1 MVQNEDEVFIQYGGE
16 GNILHG
22 FMLQFYPKWRHKRHK
37 DLQYE
42 VGVAKRIGTFCP
54 SDSVRP
60 TDRLHS
66 LNVFTCH
73 VINHF
78 KQKAT
83 SKRNLEELR
92 DA

>member
-1 MVQNEDEVFIQYGGE
+1 MAP
-16 GNILHG
+16 HRG
-22 FMLQFYPKWRHKRHK
+22 F
-37 DLQYE
+37 QYE
-42 VGVAKRIGTFCP
+42 VGVAGGMGKFCP

-60 TDRLHS
+60 TDRLHA

-78 KQKAT
+78 KQKIA
-83 SKRNLEELR
+83 SKRNLEELS

>member
-1 MVQNEDEVFIQYGGE
+1 METKFLFNMGLRTTFCTELCASLLEIAPQ
-16 GNILHG
+16 
-22 FMLQFYPKWRHKRHK
+22 RHRG
-37 DLQYE
+37 LQYE
-42 VGVAKRIGTFCP
+42 AGTAKRIGKFCP

-60 TDRLHS
+60 TDRLHA
-66 LNVFTCH
+66 LNVFSCH

-83 SKRNLEELR
+83 SKRNLEELS

>member
-1 MVQNEDEVFIQYGGE
+1 MAP
-16 GNILHG
+16 H
-22 FMLQFYPKWRHKRHK
+22 RHM
-37 DLQYE
+37 DFQYE
-42 VGVAKRIGTFCP
+42 VGVVKRIGKFCP

-60 TDRLHS
+60 TDRLHA

-78 KQKAT
+78 KQKVA
-83 SKRNLEELR
+83 SKRNHEELS